1 MDDWK
6 NSRSIRLSQAGVV
19 LFALL
24 LAALDVGCF
33 WILRWYINLRGMH
46 WQSGFGMMAVIY
58 LASVF
63 GWVFLWKMWRLLG
76 NLRAGIVFEEENV
89 ALLGAVRSCCAW
101 AAAVFLLGCVF
112 YLPFL
117 FVAAALGFM
126 ALIVQIVRSIFRKAA
141 QMQAELDLT
150 I

>member
-1 MDDWK
+1 
-6 NSRSIRLSQAGVV
+6 
-19 LFALL
+19 
-24 LAALDVGCF
+24 
-33 WILRWYINLRGMH
+33 MH

>member
-6 NSRSIRLSQAGVV
+6 NSRSIRLSQAGVL

-76 NLRAGIVFEEENV
+76 NLPAAPAPRRCSCWAACSISPSSLSPPRW
-89 ALLGAVRSCCAW
+89 ASWRSSCRSCG
-101 AAAVFLLGCVF
+101 VFSARPRRCR
-112 YLPFL
+112 PSW
-117 FVAAALGFM
+117 
-126 ALIVQIVRSIFRKAA
+126 I
-141 QMQAELDLT
+141 
-150 I
+150 

>member
-1 MDDWK
+1 
-6 NSRSIRLSQAGVV
+6 
-19 LFALL
+19 
-24 LAALDVGCF
+24 
-33 WILRWYINLRGMH
+33 
-46 WQSGFGMMAVIY
+46 
-58 LASVF
+58 
-63 GWVFLWKMWRLLG
+63 MWRSSARCG
-76 NLRAGIVFEEENV
+76 
-89 ALLGAVRSCCAW
+89 
-101 AAAVFLLGCVF
+101 AAAPAPRRCSCLVAAGVFLLGCVF